1 MDTRAVM
8 QSLSGCDSVAWI
20 SLIGVA
26 PRASEYPIVG
36 LSVRTPQAFVRTSPA
51 PHESVTVEV
60 REDEI
65 HPLPSEE
72 VFVSL
77 AAVEVVVLGSAAK
90 RLNRSRE
97 SRSDGVLPL
106 TAESLVSPVSRMD
119 DVASPSPQEIISA
132 GVSRDAIVPSST
144 ADHIGAGRPCEVI
157 VRLGPLDRAGSGC
170 PDSLSGEDPERKEK
184 ETGKSRDPTH
194 P

>member
-1 MDTRAVM
+1 
-8 QSLSGCDSVAWI
+8 
-20 SLIGVA
+20 
-26 PRASEYPIVG
+26 
-36 LSVRTPQAFVRTSPA
+36 
-51 PHESVTVEV
+51 VTVEV

-97 SRSDGVLPL
+97 SRSDVVLPL
-106 TAESLVSPVSRMD
+106 TAESLVSPVSR
-119 DVASPSPQEIISA
+119 EIISA